1 MTTFLVTGS
10 TGQVGRRFVP
20 RLAQWTGPGAVRVLV
35 RHEEQARAATA
46 AGLQAVV
53 GDLREPADRA
63 RALEGADVV
72 VHLAAGRRGMPD
84 EEAFA
89 VNRDA
94 TVALGRD
101 AAGAGVRRFVHTS
114 TNLVY
119 GRRLGRPAV
128 EDDPLA
134 PDALWGAYAAS
145 KAAAEHGLRAFGD
158 RLPLVVVRPAFVYGE
173 GDPHLADSLHWAGRW
188 PSHQR
193 LSVVHHADVARALW
207 GAAVT
212 PGVEGRSYNVADD
225 APVTAWDLHGIND
238 VPRPESWTAAP
249 GDTPQA
255 DAVVLPKGAG
265 PADPWESQVST
276 AAIRRELGWRPLYPS
291 VWTARDAGAL

>member
-1 MTTFLVTGS
+1 MTVFLVTGA

-20 RLAQWTGPGAVRVLV
+20 RLAQWAGAGSVRVLV
-35 RHEEQARAATA
+35 RDEARAASLA
-46 AGLQAVV
+46 ALGVQVVV
-53 GDLREPADRA
+53 GDLRERADRA
-63 RALEGADVV
+63 RALAGAEVV
-72 VHLAAGRRGMPD
+72 VNVAAALRGVTD

-94 TVALGRD
+94 AVELGRE

-119 GRRLGRPAV
+119 GRGLGRPAV
-128 EDDPLA
+128 EADRLN
-134 PDALWGAYAAS
+134 PDAAWGAYAAS
-145 KAAAEHGLRAFGD
+145 KAEAEAGLRELGD
-158 RLPLVVVRPAFVYGE
+158 RLPLVVARLAFVYGE

-193 LSVVHHADVARALW
+193 LPVVHHADVAQALW
-207 GAAVT
+207 RAAVT
-212 PGVEGRSYNVADD
+212 PGVEGRTYNVGDD
-225 APVTAWDLHGIND
+225 APVTAWDLHEINGA
-238 VPRPESWTAAP
+238 PQPAGAAGHAP
-249 GDTPQA
+249 A
-255 DAVVLPKGAG
+255 D
-265 PADPWESQVST
+265 PADPWEGQLST

>member
-20 RLAQWTGPGAVRVLV
+20 RLAQWAGPGAVRVLV
-35 RHEEQARAATA
+35 RRAAQAEA
-46 AGLQAVV
+46 AAALGLGAVV

-63 RALEGADVV
+63 RALEGVDVV
-72 VHLAAGRRGMPD
+72 VHVAAALRGVSD

-94 TVALGRD
+94 TVALGRE
-101 AAGAGVRRFVHTS
+101 AADAGVRRFVHTS

-119 GRRLGRPAV
+119 GRGAARPAV

-134 PDALWGAYAAS
+134 PDPAWGAYAAS
-145 KAAAEHGLRAFGD
+145 KAAAEEGLRALGD

-173 GDPHLADSLHWAGRW
+173 GDPHLADALHWAGRW
-188 PSHQR
+188 PSHRR
-193 LSVVHHADVARALW
+193 LPVVHHADLARALW
-207 GAAVT
+207 SAAVT

-225 APVTAWDLHGIND
+225 APVTAWDLHD
-238 VPRPESWTAAP
+238 VNGAPRPVSWTEASEPAEP
-249 GDTPQA
+249 A
-255 DAVVLPKGAG
+255 EAVTS
-265 PADPWESQVST
+265 ADPWEGQVST
-276 AAIRRELGWRPLYPS
+276 AAIRRELNWRPLYPS
-291 VWTARDAGAL
+291 VWTALDAGAL

>member
-20 RLAQWTGPGAVRVLV
+20 RLAQWAGPGAVRVLV
-35 RHEEQARAATA
+35 RQDAQARAAGA
-46 AGLQAVV
+46 AGLRAVV
-53 GDLREPADRA
+53 GDVREPADRA
-63 RALEGADVV
+63 RALEGVDVV
-72 VHLAAGRRGMPD
+72 VHVAAALRGVSD

-101 AAGAGVRRFVHTS
+101 AAAAGVRRFVHTS

-119 GRRLGRPAV
+119 GRTPGRPAV

-134 PDALWGAYAAS
+134 PDAAWGSYAAS
-145 KAAAEHGLRAFGD
+145 KAAAEEGLRALGD

-173 GDPHLADSLHWAGRW
+173 GDPHLADALHWAGRW

-193 LSVVHHADVARALW
+193 LPVVHHADVARALW
-207 GAAVT
+207 SAAVT
-212 PGVEGRSYNVADD
+212 PGVAGRSYNVADD
-225 APVTAWDLHGIND
+225 APVTAWDLHGINGEPHPAAWTD
-238 VPRPESWTAAP
+238 PASWT
-249 GDTPQA
+249 TPEG
-255 DAVVLPKGAG
+255 GAG
-265 PADPWESQVST
+265 PATFGAGDPWEGQVST
-276 AAIRRELGWRPLYPS
+276 AAIRRELNWRPLYPS